1 MLVQHPGGKEPGRR
15 ELEEGQWSWRQGTER
30 RKLVEGD
37 WRKGT
42 GGRELEL
49 RELTEG
55 EWRKGTWGR
64 ELVVTGRTGGK
75 GAGRILTVK

>member
-1 MLVQHPGGKEPGRR
+1 MLVQHLGGKEPGRR
-15 ELEEGQWSWRQGTER
+15 ELEEGHWSWGQGTER

-37 WRKGT
+37 WRREL
-42 GGRELEL
+42 GGREL
-49 RELTEG
+49 
-55 EWRKGTWGR
+55 WRKGTWGR